1 MSTFDLGS
9 TGVAAIN
16 TILAEEANRI
26 GQDVY
31 KRTLH
36 TSPWMDLVKQSAFPE
51 GMGYQLT
58 TLVYDRTI
66 PATATS
72 GSGVQGVTWANL
84 GALNTGANA
93 FNASDL
99 NQPLSDAADNVQGA
113 RGGPNAT
120 YPTASGVDDKRSYV
134 QFSKQLKQYSISRAV
149 IESPRISLEDLRF
162 AAHRQE
168 QLRAILDLLTES
180 SRYTWENRYRDEY
193 ERVAANLVP
202 CLATGTPTLSTICNG
217 GATDSLANDTKEGV
231 QLATVGNA
239 AATGL
244 KITASGAGATDV
256 TPNANISNKV
266 LDSLYFQLVRRGASA
281 ESYGKENGRPV
292 FAIVCSSEASY
303 ALQTE
308 AGFRDDVRYNNSK
321 VSELIAPLGV
331 EKSFRGFYHLVD
343 DLAPRFVIGTGS
355 NGAPAG
361 CLVRVLPYTVSSG
374 ITSYNAAYDTASFE
388 AAYIMHPHVM
398 ESQIPNPMS
407 GSNGLTFNPV
417 NYRGD
422 FKWTN
427 ILNEI
432 TNPDGTTG
440 FFRGILASA
449 TKPIKTEL
457 GYVILFKRD
466 STTPAA

>member
-1 MSTFDLGS
+1 MSTFDLG
-9 TGVAAIN
+9 TGISAIN

-72 GSGVQGVTWANL
+72 GSGVQGVTWSNL
-84 GALNTGANA
+84 GTLNAGSNSFGT
-93 FNASDL
+93 SDL
-99 NQPLSDAADNVQGA
+99 NQPLKDAADDVQGG
-113 RGGPNAT
+113 RGTG
-120 YPTASGVDDKRSYV
+120 SSDKRSYV
-134 QFSKQLKQYSISRAV
+134 QFSKQLKNYSISRAV

-168 QLRAILDLLTES
+168 QLRAILDVLTES

-193 ERVAANLVP
+193 EKTAANLVP
-202 CLATGTPTLSTICNG
+202 CLASGTPIVTVIDQSATTLFEGKQIAEVDFT
-217 GATDSLANDTKEGV
+217 NDFV
-231 QLATVGNA
+231 S
-239 AATGL
+239 
-244 KITASGAGATDV
+244 SGSSDDY
-256 TPNANISNKV
+256 TPTANISNKI
-266 LDSLYFQLVRRGASA
+266 LDTLYFQLVRKGASA

-292 FAIVCSSEASY
+292 FAVVLSSEASY

-308 AGFRDDVRYNNSK
+308 AGFRDDVRYNNAK

-343 DLAPRFVIGTGS
+343 DLAPRFTISTGT
-355 NGAPAG
+355 
-361 CLVRVLPYTVSSG
+361 VTRVQPYTVTSG
-374 ITSYNAAYDTASFE
+374 VTSYNSAYDSADYE
-388 AAYIMHPHVM
+388 AAYIIHPQVM

-457 GYVILFKRD
+457 GYAILFKRT
-466 STTPAA
+466 STSPAA

>member
-1 MSTFDLGS
+1 MPAADFTSDSVT
-9 TGVAAIN
+9 AIN

-36 TSPWMDLVKQSAFPE
+36 TSPWMDLIKQSAFPD

-58 TLVYDRTI
+58 TLVYDRAV
-66 PATATS
+66 PTS
-72 GSGVQGVTWANL
+72 TSTDGSNMQGVNWAAL
-84 GALNTGANA
+84 GTINGSANS
-93 FNASDL
+93 FSTSDR
-99 NQPLSDAADNVQGA
+99 NQPLKDAADDVQGG
-113 RGGPNAT
+113 RG
-120 YPTASGVDDKRSYV
+120 SSSSDRRSYV
-134 QFSKQLKQYSISRAV
+134 QFSKQLKNYSISRAV
-149 IESPRISLEDLRF
+149 LESPRISLEDLRF

-202 CLATGTPTLSTICNG
+202 CLATGTPTVTIIDQSATTLFE
-217 GATDSLANDTKEGV
+217 GAQITGVDFTNDFV
-231 QLATVGNA
+231 S
-239 AATGL
+239 
-244 KITASGAGATDV
+244 SGSSDDY
-256 TPNANISNKV
+256 TPTANISNKI
-266 LDSLYFQLVRRGASA
+266 LDSLYFQLVRKGAAA

-292 FAIVCSSEASY
+292 FALVCSSEASY

-308 AGFRDDVRYNNSK
+308 AGFRDDVRYNNAK

-343 DLAPRFVIGTGS
+343 DLAPRFTIASGT
-355 NGAPAG
+355 AT
-361 CLVRVLPYTVSSG
+361 RVLPYVVNNG
-374 ITSYNAAYDTASFE
+374 ITSYNASYDTANFE
-388 AAYIMHPHVM
+388 AAYIIHPQVM

-427 ILNEI
+427 ILNEL

-449 TKPIKTEL
+449 TKPIKTDM

>member
-1 MSTFDLGS
+1 MSTFDLG
-9 TGVAAIN
+9 TGISAIN

-72 GSGVQGVTWANL
+72 GSGVQGVTWSNL
-84 GALNTGANA
+84 GTLNASSNA
-93 FNASDL
+93 FNASQLD
-99 NQPLSDAADNVQGA
+99 QPLKDAADDVQGG
-113 RGGPNAT
+113 RGTG
-120 YPTASGVDDKRSYV
+120 ASDKRSYV

-168 QLRAILDLLTES
+168 QLRAILDVLTES

-193 ERVAANLVP
+193 EKVAANLVP
-202 CLATGTPTLSTICNG
+202 CLASGTPIVTVIDQSATTLFEGKQIAEVDFTNDFVSSGSSDDYTP
-217 GATDSLANDTKEGV
+217 TANV
-231 QLATVGNA
+231 
-239 AATGL
+239 
-244 KITASGAGATDV
+244 
-256 TPNANISNKV
+256 SNKI
-266 LDSLYFQLVRRGASA
+266 LDTLYFQLVRRGASA

-292 FAIVCSSEASY
+292 FAVVLSSEASY

-321 VSELIAPLGV
+321 VSDLIAPLGV

-343 DLAPRFVIGTGS
+343 DLAPRFTISGGT
-355 NGAPAG
+355 
-361 CLVRVLPYTVSSG
+361 VTRVQPYTVSSG
-374 ITSYNAAYDTASFE
+374 ITSYNAAYDTADFE
-388 AAYIMHPHVM
+388 AAYIIHPHVM

-457 GYVILFKRD
+457 GYAILFKR
-466 STTPAA
+466 TAATPAA

>member
-9 TGVAAIN
+9 GLTAIN

-36 TSPWMDLVKQSAFPE
+36 TSPWMDLVKQSPFPE

-72 GSGVQGVTWANL
+72 GSGVQGVTWSNL
-84 GALNTGANA
+84 GTINASANA
-93 FNASDL
+93 FGASDL
-99 NQPLSDAADNVQGA
+99 NQPLKDAADDVQGG
-113 RGGPNAT
+113 RGSSAT
-120 YPTASGVDDKRSYV
+120 DRRSYV

-168 QLRAILDLLTES
+168 QLRAILDVLTES

-193 ERVAANLVP
+193 EKTAANFVP
-202 CLATGTPTLSTICNG
+202 CLTSSTPILTTVAKLSDADNT
-217 GATDSLANDTKEGV
+217 ANDSFEGI
-231 QLATVGNA
+231 QIAELDINS
-239 AATGL
+239 
-244 KITASGAGATDV
+244 SGASNADV
-256 TPNANISNKV
+256 TPSANISNKI
-266 LDSLYFQLVRRGASA
+266 LDTLYFQLVRRGASA

-292 FAIVCSSEASY
+292 FAVVLSSEASY

-321 VSELIAPLGV
+321 VSDLIAPLGV

-343 DLAPRFVIGTGS
+343 DLAPRFTISGGT
-355 NGAPAG
+355 
-361 CLVRVLPYTVSSG
+361 VTRVQPYTVSSG
-374 ITSYNAAYDTASFE
+374 ITSYNAAYDTADYE
-388 AAYIMHPHVM
+388 AAYIIHPHVM

-457 GYVILFKRD
+457 GYVILFKRN

>member
-1 MSTFDLGS
+1 MPAADFTSDSVT
-9 TGVAAIN
+9 AIN

-36 TSPWMDLVKQSAFPE
+36 TSPWMDLIKQSAFPD

-58 TLVYDRTI
+58 TLVYDRAV
-66 PATATS
+66 PTS
-72 GSGVQGVTWANL
+72 TSTDGSNMQGVNWAAL
-84 GALNTGANA
+84 GTINGSANS
-93 FNASDL
+93 FSTSDR
-99 NQPLSDAADNVQGA
+99 NQPLKDAADDVQGG
-113 RGGPNAT
+113 RGSSST
-120 YPTASGVDDKRSYV
+120 DRRSYV

-149 IESPRISLEDLRF
+149 LESPRISLEDLRF

-202 CLATGTPTLSTICNG
+202 CLATGTPTVTIIDQSATTLFE
-217 GATDSLANDTKEGV
+217 GAQITGVDFTNDFV
-231 QLATVGNA
+231 S
-239 AATGL
+239 
-244 KITASGAGATDV
+244 SGSSDDY
-256 TPNANISNKV
+256 TPTANISNKI
-266 LDSLYFQLVRRGASA
+266 LDSLYFQLVRKGAAA

-292 FAIVCSSEASY
+292 FALVCSSEASY

-308 AGFRDDVRYNNSK
+308 AGFRDDVRYNNAK

-343 DLAPRFVIGTGS
+343 DLAPRFTIASGTAS
-355 NGAPAG
+355 
-361 CLVRVLPYTVSSG
+361 RVLPYVVNNG
-374 ITSYNAAYDTASFE
+374 ITSYNASYDTANFE
-388 AAYIMHPHVM
+388 AAYIIHPQVM

-427 ILNEI
+427 ILNEL

-449 TKPIKTEL
+449 TKPIKTDM

>member
-1 MSTFDLGS
+1 MPAADFTSDSVT
-9 TGVAAIN
+9 AIN

-36 TSPWMDLVKQSAFPE
+36 TSPWMDLIKQSAFPD

-58 TLVYDRTI
+58 TLVYDRAV
-66 PATATS
+66 PTS
-72 GSGVQGVTWANL
+72 TSADGSNMQGVNWAAL
-84 GALNTGANA
+84 GTINGSANSFNT
-93 FNASDL
+93 SDR
-99 NQPLSDAADNVQGA
+99 NQPLADTADDVQGG
-113 RGGPNAT
+113 RGSSAT
-120 YPTASGVDDKRSYV
+120 DRRSYV

-202 CLATGTPTLSTICNG
+202 CLATGTPILTSVDALSGSDSTANNLFEGLQITQVKTTTSSSTNG
-217 GATDSLANDTKEGV
+217 D
-231 QLATVGNA
+231 
-239 AATGL
+239 
-244 KITASGAGATDV
+244 ITPA
-256 TPNANISNKV
+256 ANISNKI
-266 LDSLYFQLVRRGASA
+266 LDSLYFQLVRKGASA

-292 FAIVCSSEASY
+292 FALVCSSEASY
-303 ALQTE
+303 AIQTE

-321 VSELIAPLGV
+321 VSDLIAPLGV

-343 DLAPRFVIGTGS
+343 DLAPRFTISTGT
-355 NGAPAG
+355 
-361 CLVRVLPYTVSSG
+361 VTRVLPYVVNNG
-374 ITSYNAAYDTASFE
+374 ITSYNAAYDTANFE
-388 AAYIMHPHVM
+388 AAYIIHPQVM
-398 ESQIPNPMS
+398 ESQIPNPLS

-427 ILNEI
+427 ILNEL

-449 TKPIKTEL
+449 TKPIKTDM

-466 STTPAA
+466 STVPAA

>member
-1 MSTFDLGS
+1 MANTFDLG
-9 TGVAAIN
+9 TGVSAIN

-26 GQDVY
+26 GQDIY

-36 TSPWMDLVKQSAFPE
+36 TSPWMDLIKQSAFPE

-66 PATATS
+66 PTTTAG
-72 GSGVQGVTWANL
+72 GSTVGVNWAAL
-84 GALNTGANA
+84 GTLNGSANS
-93 FNASDL
+93 FDASSQDQL
-99 NQPLSDAADNVQGA
+99 LKDAASNVQGA
-113 RGGPNAT
+113 RGTGSADNRA
-120 YPTASGVDDKRSYV
+120 YV
-134 QFSKQLKQYSISRAV
+134 QFSKQLKNYSISRAV

-162 AAHRQE
+162 AAYRTE
-168 QLRAILDLLTES
+168 QLRAIMDLMTES

-193 ERVAANLVP
+193 DRVAANLVP
-202 CLATGTPTLSTICNG
+202 CLSTGTPSGGVTIIDKS
-217 GATDSLANDTKEGV
+217 ATTKFEGV
-231 QLATVGNA
+231 QT
-239 AATGL
+239 
-244 KITASGAGATDV
+244 TAVDFINDFVTSGTDIDY
-256 TPNANISNKV
+256 TPTANVSNKI
-266 LDSLYFQLVRRGASA
+266 LDQIYFQLVRKGAAS

-292 FAIVCSSEASY
+292 FALVISSEASY

-308 AGFRDDVRYNNSK
+308 AGFRDDVRYNNAK
-321 VSELIAPLGV
+321 VSDLIAPLGV

-343 DLAPRFVIGTGS
+343 DLAPRYTISDGS
-355 NGAPAG
+355 
-361 CLVRVLPYTVSSG
+361 VTRIQPYSAASG
-374 ITSYNAAYDTASFE
+374 ITTYNSDYDTAPYE
-388 AAYIMHPHVM
+388 AAYVIHPQVM

-427 ILNEI
+427 IANEI

-449 TKPIKTEL
+449 TKPIKTEF
-457 GYVILFKRD
+457 GYAIIFKRT

>member
-1 MSTFDLGS
+1 MPAADFTSDSVT
-9 TGVAAIN
+9 AIN

-36 TSPWMDLVKQSAFPE
+36 TSPWMDLIKQSAFPD

-58 TLVYDRTI
+58 TLVYDRAV
-66 PATATS
+66 PTS
-72 GSGVQGVTWANL
+72 TSTDGSNMQGVNWAAL
-84 GALNTGANA
+84 GTINGSANSFNT
-93 FNASDL
+93 SDR
-99 NQPLSDAADNVQGA
+99 NQPLKDAADDVQGG
-113 RGGPNAT
+113 RGSSST
-120 YPTASGVDDKRSYV
+120 DRRSYV

-149 IESPRISLEDLRF
+149 LESPRISLEDLRF

-202 CLATGTPTLSTICNG
+202 CLATGTPTVTIIDQSATTLFE
-217 GATDSLANDTKEGV
+217 GAQITGVDFTNDFV
-231 QLATVGNA
+231 S
-239 AATGL
+239 
-244 KITASGAGATDV
+244 SGSSDDY
-256 TPNANISNKV
+256 TPTANISNKI
-266 LDSLYFQLVRRGASA
+266 LDSLYFQLVRKGAAA

-292 FAIVCSSEASY
+292 FALVCSSEASY

-308 AGFRDDVRYNNSK
+308 AGFRDDVRYNNAK

-343 DLAPRFVIGTGS
+343 DLAPRFTIASGT
-355 NGAPAG
+355 AT
-361 CLVRVLPYTVSSG
+361 RVLPFVVNNG
-374 ITSYNAAYDTASFE
+374 ITSYNAAYDTANFE
-388 AAYIMHPHVM
+388 AAYIIHPQVM

-427 ILNEI
+427 ILNEL

-449 TKPIKTEL
+449 TKPIKTDM

>member
-1 MSTFDLGS
+1 MSTFNLG
-9 TGVAAIN
+9 TEGTAAIN

-26 GQDVY
+26 GQDIY

-36 TSPWMDLVKQSAFPE
+36 TSPWMDLIKQSAFPE

-58 TLVYDRTI
+58 TLVYDRSI
-66 PATATS
+66 PATAVS
-72 GSGVQGVTWANL
+72 GSGVQGVTWSNL
-84 GALNTGANA
+84 GTLNASDNA
-93 FNASDL
+93 FNTSDL
-99 NQPLSDAADNVQGA
+99 NQPLKDTADNVQGG
-113 RGGPNAT
+113 RGTGGTPDGGT
-120 YPTASGVDDKRSYV
+120 PTRSYV

-193 ERVAANLVP
+193 EKTAANLVP
-202 CLATGTPTLSTICNG
+202 CLASSTPIVTVTDKSAGTLFEGKQLTEVDFNNDFVVSGTDIDYTPT
-217 GATDSLANDTKEGV
+217 
-231 QLATVGNA
+231 
-239 AATGL
+239 
-244 KITASGAGATDV
+244 
-256 TPNANISNKV
+256 ANISNKI
-266 LDSLYFQLVRRGASA
+266 LDSLYFQLVRKGAAA

-292 FAIVCSSEASY
+292 FAVVLSSEASY

-308 AGFRDDVRYNNSK
+308 AGFRDDVRYNNAK

-343 DLAPRFVIGTGS
+343 DLAPRFVAGNGS
-355 NGAPAG
+355 NGAAVG
-361 CLVRVLPYTVSSG
+361 FMARVQPYTVSSG
-374 ITSYNAAYDTASFE
+374 VTSYNAAYDTADYE
-388 AAYIMHPHVM
+388 AAYIIHPHVM

-449 TKPIKTEL
+449 TKPIKTDF
-457 GYVILFKRD
+457 GYAILFKR
-466 STTPAA
+466 TAATPAA

>member
-1 MSTFDLGS
+1 MSTFDLGTAGTS
-9 TGVAAIN
+9 AIN

-26 GQDVY
+26 GQDIY

-36 TSPWMDLVKQSAFPE
+36 TSPWMDLIKQSAFPE

-58 TLVYDRTI
+58 TLVYDRAI
-66 PATATS
+66 PTTDTA
-72 GSGVQGVTWANL
+72 GSTAGVAWSAL
-84 GALNTGANA
+84 GTLNTSNNS
-93 FNASDL
+93 FNTSLLD
-99 NQPLSDAADNVQGA
+99 QPLKDAADNVQGA
-113 RGGPNAT
+113 RGTGDA
-120 YPTASGVDDKRSYV
+120 DKRSFV
-134 QFSKQLKQYSISRAV
+134 QFSKQLKNYSISRAV

-193 ERVAANLVP
+193 DRLYGNMVICAS
-202 CLATGTPTLSTICNG
+202 TGTTTATNKE
-217 GATDSLANDTKEGV
+217 GATL
-231 QLATVGNA
+231 LA
-239 AATGL
+239 AAD
-244 KITASGAGATDV
+244 AV
-256 TPNANISNKV
+256 TNPSANISNKI
-266 LDSLYFQLVRRGASA
+266 LDSLYFQLVRKGAAA

-292 FAIVCSSEASY
+292 FAVVLSSEASY

-308 AGFRDDVRYNNSK
+308 AGFRDDVRYNNAK

-343 DLAPRFVIGTGS
+343 DLAPRFTDVAGT
-355 NGAPAG
+355 
-361 CLVRVLPYTVSSG
+361 LTRVQPYTVSSG
-374 ITSYNAAYDTASFE
+374 VTSYNSAYDTAQFE
-388 AAYIMHPHVM
+388 AAYIIHPHVM

-449 TKPIKTEL
+449 SKPIKTDF
-457 GYVILFKRD
+457 GYAILFDRT

>member
-1 MSTFDLGS
+1 MSTFDLG
-9 TGVAAIN
+9 TGISAIN
-16 TILAEEANRI
+16 TVLAEEANRI
-26 GQDVY
+26 GQDIY

-36 TSPWMDLVKQSAFPE
+36 TSPWMDLIKQSAFPE

-72 GSGVQGVTWANL
+72 GSGVQGVTWSNL
-84 GALNTGANA
+84 GTLNASANA
-93 FNASDL
+93 FSTSDL
-99 NQPLSDAADNVQGA
+99 GQPLKDAADDVQGG
-113 RGGPNAT
+113 RGTG
-120 YPTASGVDDKRSYV
+120 SSDKRSYV

-193 ERVAANLVP
+193 EKTAANLVP
-202 CLATGTPTLSTICNG
+202 CLASGTPIVTTVDVSASTLFEGKQIAEVDFN
-217 GATDSLANDTKEGV
+217 NDFVSSGV
-231 QLATVGNA
+231 
-239 AATGL
+239 
-244 KITASGAGATDV
+244 DV
-256 TPNANISNKV
+256 DYTPTANISNKI
-266 LDSLYFQLVRRGASA
+266 LDSLYFQLVRKGAAA

-292 FAIVCSSEASY
+292 FAVVLSSEASY

-308 AGFRDDVRYNNSK
+308 AGFRDDVRYNNAK
-321 VSELIAPLGV
+321 VSDLIAPLGV

-343 DLAPRFVIGTGS
+343 DLAPRFTISTGT
-355 NGAPAG
+355 AT
-361 CLVRVLPYTVSSG
+361 RVQPYTVTNG
-374 ITSYNAAYDTASFE
+374 VTSYNAAYDLADYE
-388 AAYIMHPHVM
+388 AAYVIHPHVM

-449 TKPIKTEL
+449 TKPIKTDF
-457 GYVILFKRD
+457 GYVILFKR
-466 STTPAA
+466 TAATPAA

>member
-1 MSTFDLGS
+1 MPAADFTSDSVT
-9 TGVAAIN
+9 AIN

-36 TSPWMDLVKQSAFPE
+36 TSPWMDLIKQSAFPD

-58 TLVYDRTI
+58 TLVYDRAV
-66 PATATS
+66 PTS
-72 GSGVQGVTWANL
+72 TSTDGSNMQGVNWAAL
-84 GALNTGANA
+84 GTINGSANSFNT
-93 FNASDL
+93 SDR
-99 NQPLSDAADNVQGA
+99 NQPLKDAADDVQGG
-113 RGGPNAT
+113 RGSSST
-120 YPTASGVDDKRSYV
+120 DRRSYV

-149 IESPRISLEDLRF
+149 LESPRISLEDLRF

-202 CLATGTPTLSTICNG
+202 CLTTGTPTVTILDQTTPTTSLFEGKQISEVDFTNDFVTSTVII
-217 GATDSLANDTKEGV
+217 DY
-231 QLATVGNA
+231 
-239 AATGL
+239 
-244 KITASGAGATDV
+244 
-256 TPNANISNKV
+256 TPSANISNKI
-266 LDSLYFQLVRRGASA
+266 LDSLYFQLVRKGAAA

-292 FAIVCSSEASY
+292 FALVCSSEASY

-308 AGFRDDVRYNNSK
+308 AGFRDDVRYNNAK

-343 DLAPRFVIGTGS
+343 DLAPRFTIASGT
-355 NGAPAG
+355 ATRIP
-361 CLVRVLPYTVSSG
+361 PYVVNNG
-374 ITSYNAAYDTASFE
+374 ITSYNADYDTANFE
-388 AAYIMHPHVM
+388 AAYIIHPQVM

-427 ILNEI
+427 ILNEL

-449 TKPIKTEL
+449 TKPIKTDM

>member
-1 MSTFDLGS
+1 MSTFDLG
-9 TGVAAIN
+9 TGISAIN

-26 GQDVY
+26 GQDIY

-36 TSPWMDLVKQSAFPE
+36 TSPWMDLIKQSAFPE

-58 TLVYDRTI
+58 TLVYDRAI

-72 GSGVQGVTWANL
+72 GSGVQGVTWSAL
-84 GALNTGANA
+84 GTLNASSNSFST
-93 FNASDL
+93 SDL
-99 NQPLSDAADNVQGA
+99 NQPLKDAADDVQGG
-113 RGGPNAT
+113 RGTG
-120 YPTASGVDDKRSYV
+120 SSDKRSYV
-134 QFSKQLKQYSISRAV
+134 QFSKQLKNYSISRAV

-193 ERVAANLVP
+193 EKTAANLVP
-202 CLATGTPTLSTICNG
+202 CLASGTPIVTVIDQSATTLFEGKQIAEVDFT
-217 GATDSLANDTKEGV
+217 NDFV
-231 QLATVGNA
+231 S
-239 AATGL
+239 
-244 KITASGAGATDV
+244 SGSSDDY
-256 TPNANISNKV
+256 TPTANISNKI
-266 LDSLYFQLVRRGASA
+266 LDTLYFQLVRKGAA
-281 ESYGKENGRPV
+281 GESYGKENGRPV
-292 FAIVCSSEASY
+292 FAVVLSSEASY

-308 AGFRDDVRYNNSK
+308 AGFRDDVRYNNAK

-343 DLAPRFVIGTGS
+343 DLAPRFTIAS
-355 NGAPAG
+355 GA
-361 CLVRVLPYTVSSG
+361 VTRVQPYTVTSG
-374 ITSYNAAYDTASFE
+374 ITSYNPAYDTADYE
-388 AAYIMHPHVM
+388 AAYIIHPQVM

-427 ILNEI
+427 ILNEL

-457 GYVILFKRD
+457 GYAILFKRT
-466 STTPAA
+466 STSPAA

>member
-1 MSTFDLGS
+1 MANTFDIT
-9 TGVAAIN
+9 TGTAAIN

-26 GQDVY
+26 GQDIY

-36 TSPWMDLVKQSAFPE
+36 TSPWMDLIKQSAFPE

-66 PATATS
+66 PTQTAN
-72 GSGVQGVTWANL
+72 GSDAGVTWSSL
-84 GALNTGANA
+84 GTLQTGSNSFGTSGADQLLIDTAKDVQGSRGTGA
-93 FNASDL
+93 S
-99 NQPLSDAADNVQGA
+99 
-113 RGGPNAT
+113 
-120 YPTASGVDDKRSYV
+120 DKRSYV
-134 QFSKQLKQYSISRAV
+134 QFSKQLKNYSISRAV

-162 AAHRQE
+162 AAYRSE
-168 QLRAILDLLTES
+168 QLRAIMDLMTES

-193 ERVAANLVP
+193 DKTSANYIL
-202 CLATGTPTLSTICNG
+202 CKATSTAIVSSGKEGKNTFNNG
-217 GATDSLANDTKEGV
+217 GTLGTDYVDFGASSDLPDANV
-231 QLATVGNA
+231 
-239 AATGL
+239 
-244 KITASGAGATDV
+244 
-256 TPNANISNKV
+256 SNKI
-266 LDSLYFQLVRRGASA
+266 LDSVYFQLVRKGAAS

-292 FAIVCSSEASY
+292 FALVLSSEASY

-308 AGFRDDVRYNNSK
+308 AGFRDDVRYNNAK
-321 VSELIAPLGV
+321 VSDLIAPLGV

-343 DLAPRFVIGTGS
+343 DLAPRFSDAG
-355 NGAPAG
+355 NGAFT
-361 CLVRVLPYTVSSG
+361 RIQPYTVASG
-374 ITSYNAAYDTASFE
+374 ITSYNTSYDTAAYE
-388 AAYIMHPHVM
+388 AAYVIHPQVM

-432 TNPDGTTG
+432 YNPDGTTG

-449 TKPIKTEL
+449 TKPIKTEF
-457 GYVILFKRD
+457 GYAILFKRT

>member
-1 MSTFDLGS
+1 MSTFDLG
-9 TGVAAIN
+9 TGVSAIN

-72 GSGVQGVTWANL
+72 GSGVQGVTWSNL
-84 GALNTGANA
+84 GTLNASSNSFGT
-93 FNASDL
+93 SDL
-99 NQPLSDAADNVQGA
+99 NQPLKDAADDVQGG
-113 RGGPNAT
+113 RGTG
-120 YPTASGVDDKRSYV
+120 ASDKRSYV
-134 QFSKQLKQYSISRAV
+134 QFSKQLKNYSISRAV

-168 QLRAILDLLTES
+168 QLRAILDVLTES

-193 ERVAANLVP
+193 EKTAANLVP
-202 CLATGTPTLSTICNG
+202 CLASGTPIVTIIDQSATTLFEGKQIAEVDFT
-217 GATDSLANDTKEGV
+217 NDFV
-231 QLATVGNA
+231 S
-239 AATGL
+239 
-244 KITASGAGATDV
+244 SGSSDDY
-256 TPNANISNKV
+256 TPSANISNKI
-266 LDSLYFQLVRRGASA
+266 LDTLYFQLVRKGASA

-292 FAIVCSSEASY
+292 FAVVLSSEASY

-308 AGFRDDVRYNNSK
+308 AGFRDDVRYNNAK

-343 DLAPRFVIGTGS
+343 DLAPRFTIAS
-355 NGAPAG
+355 GA
-361 CLVRVLPYTVSSG
+361 VTRVQPYTVTNG
-374 ITSYNAAYDTASFE
+374 ITSYNAAYDSADYE
-388 AAYIMHPHVM
+388 AAYIIHPQVM

-457 GYVILFKRD
+457 GYAILFKRT
-466 STTPAA
+466 STSPAA

>member
-1 MSTFDLGS
+1 MSTFDLG
-9 TGVAAIN
+9 TGISAIN

-26 GQDVY
+26 GQDIY

-36 TSPWMDLVKQSAFPE
+36 TSPWMDLIKQSAFPE

-72 GSGVQGVTWANL
+72 GSGVQGVTWSAL
-84 GALNTGANA
+84 GTL
-93 FNASDL
+93 NASNNSFSTSQLD
-99 NQPLSDAADNVQGA
+99 QPLKDAADDVQGG
-113 RGGPNAT
+113 RGTG
-120 YPTASGVDDKRSYV
+120 ASDKRSYV
-134 QFSKQLKQYSISRAV
+134 QFSKQLKNYSISRAV

-193 ERVAANLVP
+193 EKTAANLVP
-202 CLATGTPTLSTICNG
+202 CLASGTPIVTVIDQSVGTLFEGKQIAEVDLT
-217 GATDSLANDTKEGV
+217 NDFV
-231 QLATVGNA
+231 S
-239 AATGL
+239 
-244 KITASGAGATDV
+244 SGSSDDY
-256 TPNANISNKV
+256 TPTANISNKI
-266 LDSLYFQLVRRGASA
+266 LDTLYFQLVRKGAAA

-292 FAIVCSSEASY
+292 FAVVLSSEASY

-308 AGFRDDVRYNNSK
+308 AGFRDDVRYNNAK

-343 DLAPRFVIGTGS
+343 DLAPRFTIAS
-355 NGAPAG
+355 GA
-361 CLVRVLPYTVSSG
+361 VTRVQPYTVSNG
-374 ITSYNAAYDTASFE
+374 ITSYNPAYDTADYE
-388 AAYIMHPHVM
+388 AAYIIHPHVM

-449 TKPIKTEL
+449 TKPIKTDF
-457 GYVILFKRD
+457 GYAILFKR
-466 STTPAA
+466 TAATPAA

>member
-1 MSTFDLGS
+1 MSTFDLG
-9 TGVAAIN
+9 TGISAIN

-72 GSGVQGVTWANL
+72 GSGVQGVTWSNL
-84 GALNTGANA
+84 GTLNASANA
-93 FNASDL
+93 FGTSDL
-99 NQPLSDAADNVQGA
+99 NQPLKDAADDVQGG
-113 RGGPNAT
+113 RGTG
-120 YPTASGVDDKRSYV
+120 ASDKRSYV
-134 QFSKQLKQYSISRAV
+134 QFSKQLKNYSISRAV

-168 QLRAILDLLTES
+168 QLRAILDVLTES

-193 ERVAANLVP
+193 EKTAANLVP
-202 CLATGTPTLSTICNG
+202 CLASGTPIVTVIDQSASTLFEGKQIAEVDFT
-217 GATDSLANDTKEGV
+217 NDFV
-231 QLATVGNA
+231 S
-239 AATGL
+239 
-244 KITASGAGATDV
+244 SGSSDDY
-256 TPNANISNKV
+256 TPTANISNKI
-266 LDSLYFQLVRRGASA
+266 LDTLYFQLVRKGASA

-292 FAIVCSSEASY
+292 FAVVLSSEASY

-308 AGFRDDVRYNNSK
+308 AGFRDDVRYNNAK

-343 DLAPRFVIGTGS
+343 DLAPRYTIASGT
-355 NGAPAG
+355 AT
-361 CLVRVLPYTVSSG
+361 RVQPYTVTSG
-374 ITSYNAAYDTASFE
+374 VTSYNSAYDSADYE
-388 AAYIMHPHVM
+388 AAYIIHPQVM

-427 ILNEI
+427 IPNEI

-457 GYVILFKRD
+457 GYAILFKRN

>member
-1 MSTFDLGS
+1 MPAADFTSDSVT
-9 TGVAAIN
+9 AIN

-36 TSPWMDLVKQSAFPE
+36 TSPWMDLIKQSAFPD

-58 TLVYDRTI
+58 TLVYDRAI
-66 PATATS
+66 PTS
-72 GSGVQGVTWANL
+72 TSTDGSNMQGVNWAAL
-84 GALNTGANA
+84 GTINGSANN
-93 FNASDL
+93 FTTSDR
-99 NQPLSDAADNVQGA
+99 NQPLRDAADDVQGG
-113 RGGPNAT
+113 RG
-120 YPTASGVDDKRSYV
+120 SSSVDRRSYV

-149 IESPRISLEDLRF
+149 LESPRISLEDLRF

-202 CLATGTPTLSTICNG
+202 CLATGTPTVTIIDQTTPTTSLFEGKQISEVDFINDFVNSTVDI
-217 GATDSLANDTKEGV
+217 DY
-231 QLATVGNA
+231 
-239 AATGL
+239 
-244 KITASGAGATDV
+244 
-256 TPNANISNKV
+256 TPSANISNKI
-266 LDSLYFQLVRRGASA
+266 LDSLYFQLVRKGAAA

-292 FAIVCSSEASY
+292 FALVCSSEASY

-308 AGFRDDVRYNNSK
+308 AGFRDDVRYNNAK

-343 DLAPRFVIGTGS
+343 DLAPRFLIAAGT
-355 NGAPAG
+355 ATRIP
-361 CLVRVLPYTVSSG
+361 PYVVNNG
-374 ITSYNAAYDTASFE
+374 ITSYNAAYDTANFE
-388 AAYIMHPHVM
+388 AAYIIHPQVM

-427 ILNEI
+427 ILNEL

-449 TKPIKTEL
+449 TKPIKTDM

>member
-1 MSTFDLGS
+1 MSTFDLG
-9 TGVAAIN
+9 TGISAIN

-26 GQDVY
+26 GQDIY

-72 GSGVQGVTWANL
+72 GSGVQGVTWSNL
-84 GALNTGANA
+84 GTLNAGGNS
-93 FNASDL
+93 FNTSDL
-99 NQPLSDAADNVQGA
+99 NQPLKDAADDVQGG
-113 RGGPNAT
+113 RGTG
-120 YPTASGVDDKRSYV
+120 SSDKRSYV

-193 ERVAANLVP
+193 EKTSANLVP
-202 CLATGTPTLSTICNG
+202 CLASGTPIVTIIDQSAGTLFEGKQIAEVDFTNDFVSSGST
-217 GATDSLANDTKEGV
+217 DDY
-231 QLATVGNA
+231 
-239 AATGL
+239 
-244 KITASGAGATDV
+244 
-256 TPNANISNKV
+256 TPTANISNKI
-266 LDSLYFQLVRRGASA
+266 LDSLYFQLVRKGAAA

-292 FAIVCSSEASY
+292 FAVVLSSEASY

-308 AGFRDDVRYNNSK
+308 AGFRDDVRYNNAK

-343 DLAPRFVIGTGS
+343 DLAPRFTIASGVPTRIQ
-355 NGAPAG
+355 
-361 CLVRVLPYTVSSG
+361 PYTVSNG
-374 ITSYNAAYDTASFE
+374 VTSYNAAYDSADYE
-388 AAYIMHPHVM
+388 AAYIIHPHVM

-449 TKPIKTEL
+449 TKPIKTDF
-457 GYVILFKRD
+457 GYAILFKR
-466 STTPAA
+466 TAATPAA

>member
-1 MSTFDLGS
+1 
-9 TGVAAIN
+9 
-16 TILAEEANRI
+16 
-26 GQDVY
+26 
-31 KRTLH
+31 
-36 TSPWMDLVKQSAFPE
+36 MDLIKQSAFPD

-58 TLVYDRTI
+58 TLVYDRAV
-66 PATATS
+66 PTS
-72 GSGVQGVTWANL
+72 TSTDGSNMQGVNWAAL
-84 GALNTGANA
+84 GTINGSANSFNT
-93 FNASDL
+93 SDR
-99 NQPLSDAADNVQGA
+99 NQPLKDAADDVQGG
-113 RGGPNAT
+113 RGSSST
-120 YPTASGVDDKRSYV
+120 DRRSYV

-149 IESPRISLEDLRF
+149 LESPRISLEDLRF

-202 CLATGTPTLSTICNG
+202 CLATGTPTVTIIDQSTSALFE
-217 GATDSLANDTKEGV
+217 GAQITGVDFTNDFV
-231 QLATVGNA
+231 S
-239 AATGL
+239 
-244 KITASGAGATDV
+244 SGSSDDY
-256 TPNANISNKV
+256 TPSANISNKI
-266 LDSLYFQLVRRGASA
+266 LDSLYFQLVRKGAAA

-292 FAIVCSSEASY
+292 FALVCSSEASY

-308 AGFRDDVRYNNSK
+308 AGFRDDVRYNNAK

-343 DLAPRFVIGTGS
+343 DLAPRFTISSGT
-355 NGAPAG
+355 AT
-361 CLVRVLPYTVSSG
+361 RVLPYVVNNG

-388 AAYIMHPHVM
+388 AAYIIHPQVM

-427 ILNEI
+427 ILNEL

-449 TKPIKTEL
+449 TKPIKTDM

>member
-1 MSTFDLGS
+1 MSTFDLG
-9 TGVAAIN
+9 TGISAIN

-26 GQDVY
+26 GQDIY

-36 TSPWMDLVKQSAFPE
+36 TSPWMDLIKQSAFPE

-58 TLVYDRTI
+58 TLVYDRAI

-72 GSGVQGVTWANL
+72 GSGVQGVTWSAL
-84 GALNTGANA
+84 GTLNAGSNSFST
-93 FNASDL
+93 SDL
-99 NQPLSDAADNVQGA
+99 NQPLKDAADDVQGG
-113 RGGPNAT
+113 RGTG
-120 YPTASGVDDKRSYV
+120 SSDKRSYV
-134 QFSKQLKQYSISRAV
+134 QFSKQLKNYSISRAV

-193 ERVAANLVP
+193 EKTAANLVP
-202 CLATGTPTLSTICNG
+202 CLASGTPIVTIIDQSVGTLFEGKQIAEVDFT
-217 GATDSLANDTKEGV
+217 NDFV
-231 QLATVGNA
+231 S
-239 AATGL
+239 
-244 KITASGAGATDV
+244 SGSSDDY
-256 TPNANISNKV
+256 TPTANISNKI
-266 LDSLYFQLVRRGASA
+266 LDTLYFQLVRKGAA
-281 ESYGKENGRPV
+281 GESYGKENGRPV
-292 FAIVCSSEASY
+292 FAVVLSSEASY

-308 AGFRDDVRYNNSK
+308 AGFRDDVRYNNAK

-343 DLAPRFVIGTGS
+343 DLAPRFTIASGVVT
-355 NGAPAG
+355 
-361 CLVRVLPYTVSSG
+361 RVQPYTVTSG
-374 ITSYNAAYDTASFE
+374 ITSYNPAYDTADYE
-388 AAYIMHPHVM
+388 AAYIIHPQVM
-398 ESQIPNPMS
+398 ESQIPNPMT

-457 GYVILFKRD
+457 GYAIIFRRN
-466 STTPAA
+466 SATPAA